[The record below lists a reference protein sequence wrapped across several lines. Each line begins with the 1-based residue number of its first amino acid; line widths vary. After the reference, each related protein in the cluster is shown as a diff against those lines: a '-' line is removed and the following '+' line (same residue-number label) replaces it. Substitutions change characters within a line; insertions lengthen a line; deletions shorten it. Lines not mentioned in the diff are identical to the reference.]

1 MGYTTDFVGAFELNQ
16 KLDEVTH
23 TFLKGLGTTR
33 RMARNLKGF
42 GVEGEF
48 FCPIDDDYGQKRTP
62 DVIDYNRPPKTQP
75 DLWCQW
81 IPTEDGMSIIWNSG
95 EKFYNYEKWIR
106 YIIGTTLAP
115 RGYVLNGSVKW
126 FGEERSDVGVI
137 TIADNVVKIGR
148 LQNR

>member
-1 MGYTTDFVGAFELNQ
+1 MGYTTDFVGAFELNK
-16 KLDEVTH
+16 KLDEKTH
-23 TFLKGLGTTR
+23 KFLKGLGTTR
-33 RMARNLKGF
+33 RMARNLEGF

-48 FCPIDDDYGQKRTP
+48 FIPIDDDYGQKRTP
-62 DVIDYNRPPKTQP
+62 DVIDYNRPPSTQP
-75 DLWCQW
+75 GLWCQW

-95 EKFYNYEKWIR
+95 EKFYKYVEWIR